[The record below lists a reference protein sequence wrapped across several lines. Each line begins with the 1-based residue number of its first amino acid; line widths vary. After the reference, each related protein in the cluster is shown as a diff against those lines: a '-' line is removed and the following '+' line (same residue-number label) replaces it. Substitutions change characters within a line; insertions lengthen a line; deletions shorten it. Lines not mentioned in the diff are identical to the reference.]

1 MGAGI
6 FAGLKVVDCASF
18 VAAPGAAT
26 LMSDFG
32 ADVIKLEPPEGD
44 AYRYAYVP
52 PGKPAP
58 EHNFLWM
65 LGSRNKRSLALD
77 LKVPEGLRVLER
89 LLDGADVFITN
100 LPLLTRRRLKI
111 GFEDLSPGRPRLIY
125 ASFTA
130 YGESGAEADR
140 PGFDTT
146 GYWARSGLMDLMR
159 PVDGAPISSSGGM
172 GDNPAAVMLYA
183 AILSALYRRERTG
196 LGGQVDV
203 SLLAA
208 GLWTNSLQIQANLCG
223 MPSAPRVRRTE
234 GANACVNTYRCAD
247 DRWFNMMVLNE
258 AKLFRP
264 LVAAIGREDLADDP
278 RFAEIAAR
286 RANSAALIAIFD
298 ERFAAHDLAYWREAL
313 NKAGVSYEIV
323 ATLDDVRQDAQA
335 HTIGA
340 ITPFAHDPDLYT
352 VSSPFNVQGS
362 PKTPPGRAPELGEH
376 SRAILQEIGFD
387 DAEISNL
394 KQSGVI
400 VSQ

>member
-1 MGAGI
+1 M
-6 FAGLKVVDCASF
+6 KVVDCASF

-26 LMSDFG
+26 LLSDFG

-44 AYRYAYVP
+44 AYRYAYAP
-52 PGKPAP
+52 PGKAAP

-77 LKVPEGLRVLER
+77 LKVPEGLSVLER

-146 GYWARSGLMDLMR
+146 SYWARSGLMDLMR

-172 GDNPAAVMLYA
+172 GDNPAAAMLYA
-183 AILSALYRRERTG
+183 AILSGLYRREQTG

-234 GANACVNTYRCAD
+234 GMNACVNTYRCAD

-298 ERFAAHDLAYWREAL
+298 ERFAAHDLAYWREARTRP
-313 NKAGVSYEIV
+313 ASR
-323 ATLDDVRQDAQA
+323 TR
-335 HTIGA
+335 
-340 ITPFAHDPDLYT
+340 
-352 VSSPFNVQGS
+352 SSPRWTMCARTPRPTPSGRSRHS
-362 PKTPPGRAPELGEH
+362 PTTPTCTPSAAPSM
-376 SRAILQEIGFD
+376 SRARPRPSLGARRSLASTAARSFRRS
-387 DAEISNL
+387 ASMTPR
-394 KQSGVI
+394 SAT
-400 VSQ
+400 